1 MAKKIERNAETS
13 AILSKDQRINDEFD
27 RLSKIFSNIDIDK
40 RGVALNL
47 IQNAAFMAVSL
58 RDLQDIIRVNGWIS
72 TYDNGG
78 GQGGERVSPAAQQ
91 YAKMVATYNSTIKT
105 LLDLLP
111 KGDRDTARAQADP
124 MAAFLAQ

>member
-1 MAKKIERNAETS
+1 MEKKNGEKCE
-13 AILSKDQRINDEFD
+13 KMGINDRIGAEFD
-27 RLSKIFSNIDIDK
+27 RLSKIFANIDPDK
-40 RGVALNL
+40 RGVTLNL

-58 RDLQDIIRVNGWIS
+58 KDLQEIIQSDGWIS
-72 TYDNGG
+72 TYNNGG
-78 GQGGERVSPAAQQ
+78 GQGGERVSPAATQ

-111 KGDRDTARAQADP
+111 KSDRDAARAQADP

>member
-1 MAKKIERNAETS
+1 MHGKEKCEKCE
-13 AILSKDQRINDEFD
+13 KMGINDRIGAEFD
-27 RLSKIFSNIDIDK
+27 RLSKIFANIDPDK
-40 RGVALNL
+40 RGVTLNL

-58 RDLQDIIRVNGWIS
+58 KDLQEIIQSDGWIS
-72 TYDNGG
+72 TYNNGG
-78 GQGGERVSPAAQQ
+78 GQGGERVSPAATQ

-111 KGDRDTARAQADP
+111 KSDRDAARAQADP

>member
-1 MAKKIERNAETS
+1 MKKTVKNTKSKKKISE
-13 AILSKDQRINDEFD
+13 NDKVLEEFE
-27 RLSKIFSNIDIDK
+27 RLSKIFANIDPDK
-40 RGVALNL
+40 RGVTLNL

-58 RDLQDIIRVNGWIS
+58 RTLQDVIQKNGWVS

-78 GQGGERVSPAAQQ
+78 GQGGEKVSPAATQ

-111 KGDRDTARAQADP
+111 KGDRDAARAQADP
-124 MAAFLAQ
+124 MAAFLAR

>member
-1 MAKKIERNAETS
+1 MAKKNSEKCGKMEAN
-13 AILSKDQRINDEFD
+13 DRIKTEFD
-27 RLSKIFSNIDIDK
+27 RLSKIFENIDPDK
-40 RGVALNL
+40 RGVTLNL

-58 RDLQDIIRVNGWIS
+58 KDLQEIIQSSGWIS
-72 TYDNGG
+72 TYNNGG
-78 GQGGERVSPAAQQ
+78 GQGGERVSPAATQ

-111 KGDRDTARAQADP
+111 KSDRDAARAQTDP

>member
-1 MAKKIERNAETS
+1 MAKKNSEKCEKMEAN
-13 AILSKDQRINDEFD
+13 DRIKTEFD
-27 RLSKIFSNIDIDK
+27 RLSKIFENIDPDK
-40 RGVALNL
+40 RGVTLNL

-58 RDLQDIIRVNGWIS
+58 KDLQEIIQSSGWIS
-72 TYDNGG
+72 TYNNGG
-78 GQGGERVSPAAQQ
+78 GQGGERVSPAATQ

-111 KGDRDTARAQADP
+111 KSDRDAARAQTDP

>member
-1 MAKKIERNAETS
+1 MAKKNSEKCE
-13 AILSKDQRINDEFD
+13 KMGINDRIGAEFD
-27 RLSKIFSNIDIDK
+27 RLSKIFANIDPDK
-40 RGVALNL
+40 RGVTLNL

-58 RDLQDIIRVNGWIS
+58 KDLQEIIQSDGWIS
-72 TYDNGG
+72 TYNNGG
-78 GQGGERVSPAAQQ
+78 GQGGERVSPAATQ

-111 KGDRDTARAQADP
+111 KSDRDAARAQADP

>member
-1 MAKKIERNAETS
+1 MAKKNSEKCEKMEAN
-13 AILSKDQRINDEFD
+13 DRIKAEFD
-27 RLSKIFSNIDIDK
+27 RLSKIFENIDPDK
-40 RGVALNL
+40 RGVTLNL

-58 RDLQDIIRVNGWIS
+58 KDLQEIIQSSGWIS
-72 TYDNGG
+72 TYNNGG
-78 GQGGERVSPAAQQ
+78 GQGGERVSPAATQ

-111 KGDRDTARAQADP
+111 KSDRDAARAQADP

>member
-13 AILSKDQRINDEFD
+13 AILSKDQSINDEFD

-111 KGDRDTARAQADP
+111 KGDRDAARAQADP

>member
-1 MAKKIERNAETS
+1 MAKKNSEKCEKMGAN
-13 AILSKDQRINDEFD
+13 DRIKDEFD
-27 RLSKIFSNIDIDK
+27 RLSKIFENVDPDK
-40 RGVALNL
+40 RGVTLNL

-58 RDLQDIIRVNGWIS
+58 KDLQEIIRTDGWIS
-72 TYDNGG
+72 TYNNGG
-78 GQGGERVSPAAQQ
+78 GQGGERVSPAATQ

-111 KGDRDTARAQADP
+111 KSDRDAARAQADP

>member
-1 MAKKIERNAETS
+1 MAKKMVKDVEKS
-13 AILSKDQRINDEFD
+13 AVLSKDERINAEFD
-27 RLSKIFSNIDIDK
+27 RLSKIFQNIDIDK

-58 RDLQDIIRVNGWIS
+58 RDLQELVRTNGWIS

-78 GQGGERVSPAAQQ
+78 GQGGERVSPAATQ

-111 KGDRDTARAQADP
+111 KSDRDAARAQADP